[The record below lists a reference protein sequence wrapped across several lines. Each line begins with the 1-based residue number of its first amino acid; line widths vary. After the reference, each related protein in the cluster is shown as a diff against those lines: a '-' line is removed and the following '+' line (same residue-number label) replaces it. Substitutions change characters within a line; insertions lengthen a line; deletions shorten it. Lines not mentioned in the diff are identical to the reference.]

1 MNSFDAVV
9 VGAGFAGI
17 YQLYKLRELGLSVKL
32 FEKAPEVGGTWYWNQ
47 YPNAASDSPSELYRY
62 SWDKEVLLNYPW
74 PTHVVPQ
81 KESQAYLK
89 HMVKRHGLQKHM
101 QFSRELKS
109 ASFQDS
115 SWTLRFSTGETV
127 KTTYLIAATGA
138 FNKPNWPKI
147 PGCERFSGEQYHS
160 GYVLIHL
167 FSYQI
172 VQANTRG
179 MNYY

>member
-1 MNSFDAVV
+1 MDTFDAVV

-32 FEKAPEVGGTWYWNQ
+32 FEKAPELGGTWYWNQ

-62 SWDKEVLLNYPW
+62 SWDEEVLLNYPW

-89 HMVKRHGLQKHM
+89 HMVKRHGLKKYM
-101 QFSRELKS
+101 QFSTELKS

-115 SWTLRFSTGETV
+115 SWILSFSTGETV

-138 FNKPNWPKI
+138 FNKANWPKI
-147 PGCERFSGEQYHS
+147 PGRERFSGEQYHS
-160 GYVLIHL
+160 GYVPIHL
-167 FSYQI
+167 FVY
-172 VQANTRG
+172 
-179 MNYY
+179 